1 MPSGSLP
8 RSNSA
13 WTVRKAS
20 WAYSRAT
27 STEILISL
35 VVIIWMLMP
44 FSARARNIRSATPG
58 CVAMPR
64 PTIEIFATSSSQS
77 WPSAPSSLTAS
88 STARMVCGSSSRGTE
103 KEMSAR
109 PSAATFWAIMSM
121 GMFLAVTLAK
131 IVIAAPGRSGTPST
145 VTRAS
150 FLIMAAPQTGR
161 PADFRLA
168 DDHRAVGLS
177 LKLLRTWTG
186 TQNFLAN
193 SIDRL
198 CITPAPAVASSSI
211 SS

>member
-1 MPSGSLP
+1 
-8 RSNSA
+8 
-13 WTVRKAS
+13 
-20 WAYSRAT
+20 
-27 STEILISL
+27 
-35 VVIIWMLMP
+35 
-44 FSARARNIRSATPG
+44 
-58 CVAMPR
+58 
-64 PTIEIFATSSSQS
+64 
-77 WPSAPSSLTAS
+77 
-88 STARMVCGSSSRGTE
+88 
-103 KEMSAR
+103 MSAR

-150 FLIMAAPQTGR
+150 FLIIAAPQTGR
-161 PADFRLA
+161 PATSGSLTII
-168 DDHRAVGLS
+168 VPLVS

-193 SIDRL
+193 SIERL